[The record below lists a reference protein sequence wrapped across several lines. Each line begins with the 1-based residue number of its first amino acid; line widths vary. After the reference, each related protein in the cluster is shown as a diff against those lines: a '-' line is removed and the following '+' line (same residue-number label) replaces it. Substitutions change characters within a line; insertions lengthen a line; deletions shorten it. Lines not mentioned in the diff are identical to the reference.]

1 VIISTFLYLY
11 VMLSAL
17 TICDSVTLKILD
29 YGYDKEQMLSYASIR
44 EAYQQFY
51 HSISCL
57 DVVDNAIWSTL

>member
-1 VIISTFLYLY
+1 
-11 VMLSAL
+11 MLSAL